1 MYVEQTEEQ
10 MVKAE
15 LSIVIFYRDV
25 AEDIGPDSIIS

>member
-1 MYVEQTEEQ
+1 MVEQ

-15 LSIVIFYRDV
+15 LKAIILYRDM